1 MNLHE
6 SLDMNEA
13 ESNFVIGEQTGQ
25 IVLTE
30 REHEVE
36 RRAIPVVLGGWKLIL
51 KFWILKK

>member
-36 RRAIPVVLGGWKLIL
+36 RRAIPVVLGG
-51 KFWILKK
+51 